1 MERIMQLHIENM
13 TCGGC
18 AKAIARIVATLDPK
32 ASVDADV
39 PARTVTIRTSV
50 AKDDVERALA
60 KGGWAVRSNEVEKT
74 R

>member
-1 MERIMQLHIENM
+1 MECIMLLHIENM

-18 AKAIARIVATLDPK
+18 VKAITRVVASLDPK
-32 ASVDADV
+32 ATVDADL

-50 AKDDVERALA
+50 AKDDIERALA

-74 R
+74 P